1 VRQRMGEVLGKL
13 GDGKFHAF
21 ENLFNAEEGRLGVV
35 VTFLSV
41 LELAKEQLLEIV
53 QEAPPAHAEVHTA
66 KPPALAPIYVKS
78 LAAGDRDSDLE
89 LPTPTSD
96 GSEDVDA

>member
-1 VRQRMGEVLGKL
+1 MGIHS
-13 GDGKFHAF
+13 FF
-21 ENLFNAEEGRLGVV
+21 EFR
-35 VTFLSV
+35 SC
-41 LELAKEQLLEIV
+41 
-53 QEAPPAHAEVHTA
+53 

-96 GSEDVDA
+96 GSDDADA